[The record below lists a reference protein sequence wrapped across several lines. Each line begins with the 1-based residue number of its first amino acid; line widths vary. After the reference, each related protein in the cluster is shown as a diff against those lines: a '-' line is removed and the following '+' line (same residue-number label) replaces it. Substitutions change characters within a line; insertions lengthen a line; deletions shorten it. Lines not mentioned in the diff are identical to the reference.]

1 LTAAPTTL
9 PARRRFPLRFGDAL
23 LYGVT
28 GLFGVGAI
36 ALVVA
41 IAYKLVT
48 GAELA
53 YSKFGLG
60 FITGK
65 VWNPVTN
72 EFGALN
78 FIWGTL
84 MTSFFAL
91 LIAGPLAIAIALF
104 LTELAPRWLRTPV
117 GTLVELLAAIP
128 SVVLGLWG
136 ILVLIPI
143 LNKHVEPWLHKYLGF
158 IPLFGEPNGSGFGYM
173 AAILVLTIM
182 TVPIVA
188 SVSRELFQSVPT
200 DLEEG
205 ALALGSTRWEM
216 IRGVILPYTRP
227 GIVAAVILGL
237 GRALGEAIA
246 VTQVI
251 GGASSFSWNLFATGD
266 TIASRIASQYQGI
279 PSNLGRSSLVY
290 LAVIL
295 LVIAIIVNVAAQ
307 LIVRR
312 FEVQRTGGS

>member
-1 LTAAPTTL
+1 LSSVPTPL
-9 PARRRFPLRFGDAL
+9 PADRRFGVRFGDAL

-28 GLFGVGAI
+28 GAFGVGVI
-36 ALVVA
+36 ALIAA

-48 GAELA
+48 GAHLA
-53 YSKFGLG
+53 FSEFGLG
-60 FITGK
+60 FITSS
-65 VWNPVTN
+65 VWDPVK
-72 EFGALN
+72 EHFGALS
-78 FIWGTL
+78 FIGGTL
-84 MTSFFAL
+84 LTAFGAL
-91 LIAGPLAIAIALF
+91 ILAAPLAIAIALF
-104 LTELAPRWLRTPV
+104 LTELAPRWLRGAV

-136 ILVLIPI
+136 IIILIPL
-143 LNKHVEPWLHKYLGF
+143 LNNHVAPWLHSNLGF
-158 IPLFGEPNGSGFGYM
+158 IPLFGEPNGSGFSYL

-188 SVSRELFQSVPT
+188 SVSRELFRSVPE

-251 GGASSFSWNLFATGD
+251 GGASGFSWNLLSTGD
-266 TIASRIASQYQGI
+266 TIASRIASQYQGAT
-279 PSNLGRSSLVY
+279 SKLNVSSLVY

-295 LVIAIIVNVAAQ
+295 LVIAVIVNIIAQ

-312 FEVQRTGGS
+312 FEYQRTGGT

>member
-1 LTAAPTTL
+1 LTAAPTSL
-9 PARRRFPLRFGDAL
+9 PTQRRFGFRFGDAL

-28 GLFGVGAI
+28 GAFGVGVI
-36 ALVVA
+36 ALLVA
-41 IAYKLVT
+41 IAYKLIT
-48 GAELA
+48 GAHLA
-53 YSKFGLG
+53 FSEFGLG
-60 FITGK
+60 FITSR

-72 EFGALN
+72 AFGALD
-78 FIWGTL
+78 FIFGTL
-84 MTSFFAL
+84 LTAFFAL
-91 LIAGPLAIAIALF
+91 LLAAPLAIAIALF
-104 LTELAPRWLRTPV
+104 LTELAPRWLRGAV

-128 SVVLGLWG
+128 SVILGLWG

-143 LNKHVEPWLHKYLGF
+143 LKDPVAPWLHAHLGF
-158 IPLFGEPNGSGFGYM
+158 IPLFGEPNGSGFGYL

-188 SVSRELFQSVPT
+188 SVCRELFRSVPE

-251 GGASSFSWNLFATGD
+251 GGTAAFSWNLLNTGD
-266 TIASRIASQYQGI
+266 TIASRIASQYQGAATK
-279 PSNLGRSSLVY
+279 LQASSLVY

-295 LVIAIIVNVAAQ
+295 MVISLIVNVIAQ

-312 FEVQRTGGS
+312 FEFQRTGGS